1 MQFSELIK
9 LRQSVRAYKNEPVE
23 IEKLKTVLEA
33 MRLAPSAS
41 NSQPWKVIVV
51 NEPELKNK
59 VAYAA
64 FSRSFPMNKFT
75 LTAPAILVLT
85 IEKVRFITQ
94 IAGWLK
100 KRQFSLID
108 IGIAAEHI
116 CLQAAELGLGTCM
129 VGWFNEKEIS
139 KLLNIPKHTRI
150 GLLIT
155 IGYPVDG
162 YELRQ
167 KNRKEYEN
175 VVCINNYL

>member
-1 MQFSELIK
+1 MQFIELVKI
-9 LRQSVRAYKNEPVE
+9 RQSVRAYKDLPVE
-23 IEKLKTVLEA
+23 IEKLQTVLEA

-51 NEPELKNK
+51 DEPELKNK
-59 VAYAA
+59 VAYAT
-64 FSRSFPMNKFT
+64 FSSSLPINKFT
-75 LTAPAILVLT
+75 VTAPAILVLT
-85 IEKVRFITQ
+85 VEKIRLITQ

-139 KLLNIPKHTRI
+139 KLLNIPKQTRI
-150 GLLIT
+150 GLIIT
-155 IGYPVDG
+155 IGYPENG
-162 YELRQ
+162 YEIRLKR
-167 KNRKEYEN
+167 RKDYEE
-175 VVCINNYL
+175 VVCFNNYR

>member
-1 MQFSELIK
+1 MKFIELVKI
-9 LRQSVRAYKNEPVE
+9 RQSVRAYKDMPVE
-23 IEKLKTVLEA
+23 TEKLQTVLEA

-51 NEPELKNK
+51 DEPGLINK
-59 VAYAA
+59 VANAT
-64 FSRSFPMNKFT
+64 FNNSIPMNKFT

-85 IEKVRFITQ
+85 VEEVRFITQ

-139 KLLNIPKHTRI
+139 RLLNIPKQTRI
-150 GLLIT
+150 GLMIT
-155 IGYPVDG
+155 IGYPEDG
-162 YELRQ
+162 YEIRP
-167 KNRKEYEN
+167 KRRKDFEE
-175 VVCINNYL
+175 VVCFNNYR